1 MRRIA
6 DAYEHG
12 PFLSG
17 FDQVH
22 KGKKRNIHRSSY
34 SEGCLTKDENVR
46 FHSCETSQPCQTRR
60 NAPCVVD
67 IVPAVSMTTHCG
79 GTNEEYTTFDLE
91 LGAVHTKERDTT
103 AEIAT
108 KDGR

>member
-1 MRRIA
+1 
-6 DAYEHG
+6 
-12 PFLSG
+12 
-17 FDQVH
+17 
-22 KGKKRNIHRSSY
+22 
-34 SEGCLTKDENVR
+34 
-46 FHSCETSQPCQTRR
+46 
-60 NAPCVVD
+60 
-67 IVPAVSMTTHCG
+67 MTTHCG